1 MAVENHNGMNH
12 QGYDNHVIANKLEDI
27 LNTKL
32 DVNNLMT
39 IDRDLVENAG
49 MKKYIN
55 TYKYEG
61 TVEELSMGQGNAN
74 EGLVTMVAREFEVKL
89 RQQKFAYYDEQMMK
103 DPLIVDAGT
112 KGAAVTMVND
122 LNSKFFDCLEEKGV
136 DEKVVVEHQIAG
148 AALVYD
154 DVIDALG
161 KMNMEM
167 EEGLF
172 LVVGDDMKNDIRKDE
187 DFKRARQG
195 ELLFAGQVG
204 QIAGLPIV
212 HSKLVAP
219 GHAYV
224 MDKSAVTCFV
234 KKEAEVEQERDADVR
249 LNKIFYRLV
258 NVLAITDATRIV
270 RIKKA

>member
-1 MAVENHNGMNH
+1 MSAMNH

-39 IDRDLVENAG
+39 IDRDLVAHAG

-61 TVEELSMGQGNAN
+61 ELEALSMGKGNTKD
-74 EGLVTMVAREFEVKL
+74 GIVTMLSREFEVQL

-103 DPLIVDAGT
+103 DPLIIDAGT

-136 DEKVVVEHQIAG
+136 DQKVVVEHQIAG
-148 AALVYD
+148 EALKYD

-172 LVVGDDMKNDIRKDE
+172 LVVGDDMKQDIRKDE

-195 ELLFAGQVG
+195 ELLFSGQVG
-204 QIAGLPIV
+204 TVAGLPIV

-224 MDKSAVTCFV
+224 MDKTAVTCFV
-234 KKEAEVEQERDADVR
+234 KKEAEVEQERDADIR